1 MVPGVS
7 FQLISLD
14 LWTGKYLLVLIDD
27 YLRYPI
33 VKIVSSTAAKTCVPI
48 ITEIFATFG
57 TPERLRSDNGPPF
70 NGEEFKK
77 FAKQLGFK
85 HHRITPC
92 WPRAN
97 GVCERFMKNLGKVL
111 KNATLNGAKLEEELV
126 RFLRSYRAT
135 PHASTK
141 IAPNELMFKGKASTS
156 MLPCYKPELANDDNA
171 KAKMKSYTDARMKAK
186 PSELKPGDYVL
197 LRRPEGKLKATSVY
211 DPEPFF
217 IESMRGSR
225 ATIVRRSQRLHRNLA
240 VLKWTQPPVQQPV
253 KPVNRP
259 EPTKSKPASRAVF
272 QPHPIQPHPIQP
284 HPIQPHPIQSHP
296 IQPQP
301 IQPQPFQQQQQP
313 QQQVQQQQQQPVEL
327 LIQEPAEELQRQP
340 EPVEPPQ
347 DDQED
352 VFDDI
357 IVETEP
363 VESTDASFQSI
374 ASGPSSEASDSAD
387 EYVLPRHVNLQPT
400 TSTYDLR
407 KDPKKRVQFDALYS

>member
-1 MVPGVS
+1 
-7 FQLISLD
+7 
-14 LWTGKYLLVLIDD
+14 
-27 YLRYPI
+27 
-33 VKIVSSTAAKTCVPI
+33 
-48 ITEIFATFG
+48 
-57 TPERLRSDNGPPF
+57 
-70 NGEEFKK
+70 
-77 FAKQLGFK
+77 
-85 HHRITPC
+85 
-92 WPRAN
+92 
-97 GVCERFMKNLGKVL
+97 
-111 KNATLNGAKLEEELV
+111 
-126 RFLRSYRAT
+126 
-135 PHASTK
+135 
-141 IAPNELMFKGKASTS
+141 
-156 MLPCYKPELANDDNA
+156 
-171 KAKMKSYTDARMKAK
+171 MKSYTDARMKAK

-272 QPHPIQPHPIQP
+272 QQ